1 MSSVAAKVRWVAA
14 AGRRRPRVQGPGP
27 RPSPCGPAAA
37 AGRSPAAGEARLEQ
51 GSVPVLWVPVLSG
64 SRGHGR
70 CLARHPRVRGQSRRR
85 CSRGLLPLSRDPPAW
100 KPGPTASAPSRSVL
114 SRHPGRPGGL
124 GLPTALSWF
133 RALCPT
139 AQNCLVPVLLAWS
152 IGDPRKR
159 IRGLVTLKF
168 TKLPQPSSVPF
179 AWKDGSD
186 PSATLRRA
194 SRYPGHG
201 LSRCPSTALEPAE
214 SSLLLRKMGRNKLFS
229 CVT

>member
-14 AGRRRPRVQGPGP
+14 GRRRPRVQGSGP

-51 GSVPVLWVPVLSG
+51 GSVPVPSG

-85 CSRGLLPLSRDPPAW
+85 CSRGLLPLSGDPPAW

-114 SRHPGRPGGL
+114 SRHPGRPGVL
-124 GLPTALSWF
+124 GSPRCLSWF

-159 IRGLVTLKF
+159 IWGLVTLKF

-194 SRYPGHG
+194 SRYLGHG
-201 LSRCPSTALEPAE
+201 LSHYPSTALEPAGLSE
-214 SSLLLRKMGRNKLFS
+214 PAAPRRAP
-229 CVT
+229 CC